1 MVKRKRSAER
11 EVAERERS
19 GERVE
24 MAAQNPLKALNRL
37 LSRVTFYYQVELISQ
52 FQNFST

>member
-1 MVKRKRSAER
+1 MVKRERSAER
-11 EVAERERS
+11 EVAEREQS
-19 GERVE
+19 GEQVE

>member
-1 MVKRKRSAER
+1 MVKRERSAER
-11 EVAERERS
+11 EGAERERS

>member
-1 MVKRKRSAER
+1 MVKRERSAER

-19 GERVE
+19 GEQVE

>member
-1 MVKRKRSAER
+1 MVKRERSAER

-19 GERVE
+19 GERVQ

-37 LSRVTFYYQVELISQ
+37 VSRVTFYYQVELISQ